1 MASRFHQAW
10 ERIFQQK
17 DYDLNADL
25 HFITASEIKKI
36 TGEEA
41 RLMAKADSRK
51 DLPEIMRDNGYFLLP
66 VTNGSYAIVRGE
78 GFHDLE
84 SPAEPIEFK
93 SRIRFNLSTTS
104 RNTSEMQ
111 YLDYCFASGLME
123 EVVNRGVLYS
133 SIRGRERSGEFSFR
147 VNSSEIHVNG
157 AQIEVDL
164 GLEGEDCIVLFEAK
178 ARNMEDF
185 IIRQLY
191 YPYRRFHNL
200 NTEKVVIPVFFTY
213 DAATEAY
220 SFWIYEFT
228 NLTDYNSLKLI
239 KRLSYKIVTHNE
251 VTIREITPVEIEYKD
266 IIPQANDLD
275 KVMELVFKVSEGLT
289 DAKKIAEYFNFDKRQ
304 SSYYREAAEALGFVS
319 RDKNHYTLSAAG
331 AHLTSLQAQE
341 RSVYFLQVLSN
352 FTLVHEGI
360 NALKQGKSIDKQYL
374 EKLITEHSNLSD
386 STIGRRAN
394 SLVSWYKWIAENTGT
409 VTVENGEIRDVE
421 Q

>member
-1 MASRFHQAW
+1 MANRFHEAW
-10 ERIFQQK
+10 ERIFQENN
-17 DYDLNADL
+17 YDLSADL

-51 DLPEIMRDNGYFLLP
+51 DLPAVMRDNGYFLLP

-84 SPAEPIEFK
+84 EPLEPVEFQ

-123 EVVNRGVLYS
+123 EVISRGVLYS
-133 SIRGRERSGEFSFR
+133 SIRGRERSGEFSFQ
-147 VNSSEIHVNG
+147 VNKSEIHVNG

-164 GLEGEDCIVLFEAK
+164 GLEGEDCIVLLEAK
-178 ARNMEDF
+178 SRTMEDF

-200 NTEKVVIPVFFTY
+200 QTEKAIIPVFFTY
-213 DAATEAY
+213 DAPTEAY

-239 KRLSYKIVTHNE
+239 KRLSYKIATHNE

-266 IIPQANDLD
+266 IVPQANDLD
-275 KVMELVFKVSEGLT
+275 KVMELVFKVSEGLA
-289 DAKKIAEYFNFDKRQ
+289 DAEAIATYFDFDKRQ
-304 SSYYREAAEALGFVS
+304 SSYYREAAEALGLVD
-319 RDKNHYTLSAAG
+319 RDKNQYVLLPAG
-331 AHLTSLQAQE
+331 AHLVSLQAQE
-341 RSVYFLQVLSN
+341 RNIYFMQVLSN
-352 FTLVHEGI
+352 FTLIREGI
-360 NALKQGKSIDKQYL
+360 ATLKQGQTIDKQYL
-374 EKLITEHSNLSD
+374 ERLITDHSNLSG
-386 STIGRRAN
+386 STIGRRAD
-394 SLVSWYKWIAENTGT
+394 SLMSWYKWIAENTGT
-409 VTVENGEIRDVE
+409 MIIENGVVRNV